1 MSRRPHP
8 GPPSRRSGASAP
20 VRRTFILEIVRITK
34 KISAL
39 LLGVAGWNAVTYAV
53 FIRNLAKTEGRP
65 TGFYV
70 AHTVLII
77 VNLVIAG
84 ALGTIGWKALRAERN
99 AAEHRDEVG
108 VGPSSTTN

>member
-1 MSRRPHP
+1 VS
-8 GPPSRRSGASAP
+8 PPTW
-20 VRRTFILEIVRITK
+20 RTFILEIVRITK

-39 LLGVAGWNAVTYAV
+39 LLGVAAWNVVTYAV

-70 AHTVLII
+70 AHTVLIV

-84 ALGTIGWKALRAERN
+84 VLGTIGWKALRAERN
-99 AAEHRDEVG
+99 NHEHRDRVG
-108 VGPSSTTN
+108 VGTSSTTN